1 MLDLLRTNIAAHLRA
16 NLPDMVTV
24 LELDN
29 TADAAALE
37 RLSMA
42 SPAVGVEIVG
52 TDGLNVMGG
61 APYATASIGV
71 SVVCTPQIDA
81 DGVAKDATQAAL
93 ALVTLVLGHIADQH
107 FELVSG
113 KPESVRATNLTD
125 GDIETNGS
133 ALWAVTWKQ
142 SIDVSNVIERPDLP
156 DFLRCFVREK
166 TDGKPTIEIQLPG
179 TDTAPASSAAGVA
192 TED

>member
-1 MLDLLRTNIAAHLRA
+1 MLDLLRTNIAAHLRV

-29 TADAAALE
+29 TADAAALD

-61 APYATASIGV
+61 APYATANIGV
-71 SVVCTPQIDA
+71 SVVCTPQIGE

-125 GDIETNGS
+125 GDIETNGT

-142 SIDVSNVIERPDLP
+142 SIDVSNVIKRPDLD
-156 DFLRCFVREK
+156 DFLRCFVHEK
-166 TDGKPTIEIQLPG
+166 TGGKPTIEIHLPG
-179 TDTAPASSAAGVA
+179 AVSVPASSEV
-192 TED
+192 

>member
-29 TADAAALE
+29 TADAAALA

-52 TDGLNVMGG
+52 TDGLTVLGG
-61 APYATASIGV
+61 APYATASIGI
-71 SVVCTPQIDA
+71 SIVCTPQVDA
-81 DGVAKDATQAAL
+81 NGEVKDATQAAL
-93 ALVTLVLGHIADQH
+93 VLVTLVLAHIADQR

-125 GDIETNGS
+125 GDIETNGT

-142 SIDVSNVIERPDLP
+142 SLDVSNVIKRPDLD
-156 DFLRCFVREK
+156 DFLRCFLWEK
-166 TDGKPTIEIQLPG
+166 ADGRPTIEIHLPG
-179 TDTAPASSAAGVA
+179 TDIAPESS
-192 TED
+192 ED

>member
-52 TDGLNVMGG
+52 TDGLIVMGG
-61 APYATASIGV
+61 SPYATASIGV

-93 ALVTLVLGHIADQH
+93 ALVTMVLAHIADQH

-113 KPESVRATNLTD
+113 RPESVRATNLTD
-125 GDIETNGS
+125 GDIETNGT
-133 ALWAVTWKQ
+133 ALWAVTWKH
-142 SIDVSNVIERPDLP
+142 SIDVSNVIKRPDLP
-156 DFLRCFVREK
+156 DFLRCFVREQA
-166 TDGKPTIEIQLPG
+166 DGKPTIEIYLPG
-179 TDTAPASSAAGVA
+179 AVSVPASSEV
-192 TED
+192 

>member
-1 MLDLLRTNIAAHLRA
+1 MLDLLRINIAAHLRA

-24 LELDN
+24 MELDN

-52 TDGLNVMGG
+52 TDGLTVMGG
-61 APYATASIGV
+61 APYATVSIGV
-71 SVVCTPQIDA
+71 SVICTPQLDA
-81 DGVAKDATQAAL
+81 EGVAQDATQAAL
-93 ALVTLVLGHIADQH
+93 ALVALVQAHIADQH

-113 KPESVRATNLTD
+113 KPDSVRATNLTD
-125 GDIETNGS
+125 GDIETNGT

-142 SIDVSNVIERPDLP
+142 SLEISNVIKRPDLP
-156 DFLRCFVREK
+156 DFLRCFVREQA
-166 TDGKPTIEIQLPG
+166 DGNPTIEINLPG
-179 TDTAPASSAAGVA
+179 TDTVPAAI
-192 TED
+192 ED

>member
-16 NLPDMVTV
+16 NLPEMVTV

-29 TADAAALE
+29 TADAAALD

-71 SVVCTPQIDA
+71 SIVCTPQLDA
-81 DGVAKDATQAAL
+81 EGVARDATQAAL
-93 ALVTLVLGHIADQH
+93 ALVTLVQAHIADQH
-107 FELVSG
+107 FGLTSG

-125 GDIETNGS
+125 GDIETNGT

-142 SIDVSNVIERPDLP
+142 ALDISNVIERPDLD
-156 DFLRCFVREK
+156 DFLRCFVREQAEGP
-166 TDGKPTIEIQLPG
+166 TTIEIHLPG
-179 TDTAPASSAAGVA
+179 PEAAA
-192 TED
+192 EEA